1 MKTNPQPTARRKS
14 LNVDQVVSV
23 LLTSPDP
30 RPAVPSAAS
39 VRKTR
44 RDAVSRALMGLLC
57 GLLLVGVS
65 GCNYFILLGY
75 LIGGPPQLE
84 PLFEKET
91 KKSMTDRNVRVAVVC
106 YAPNELKYQFDD
118 IDHILAKFLAVQL
131 SQKKID
137 VIPPD
142 SVKLWLEQ
150 NKDWDTPDEV
160 GEAFDTTYVIYVDI
174 SDFSLYERDSA
185 NLFRGRCEAIVSV
198 YEMKA
203 DGTGKRIFQHDLT
216 SAFPTQVPRSA
227 SEVSYE
233 SFRTEY
239 FLRLSEEI
247 GRMFYPYHHGD
258 DISNAN

>member
-1 MKTNPQPTARRKS
+1 MLKPQDSIVKQYSCPSDRQLNGCDDVAAPAVADRSPRRRVLS
-14 LNVDQVVSV
+14 WMVTGLICSV
-23 LLTSPDP
+23 LT
-30 RPAVPSAAS
+30 
-39 VRKTR
+39 
-44 RDAVSRALMGLLC
+44 MGIP
-57 GLLLVGVS
+57 

-75 LIGGPPQLE
+75 LIGGPPQIE

-91 KKSMTDRNVRVAVVC
+91 KKSLTDRDVRVAVVC
-106 YAPNELKYQFDD
+106 YAPNDLKYQFDD

-131 SQKKID
+131 SQHKIE
-137 VIPPD
+137 VVAPD
-142 SVKLWLEQ
+142 AVRLWLEQ

-160 GEAFDTTYVIYVDI
+160 GAAFDTTYVIYVDV

-203 DGTGKRIFQHDLT
+203 DGSGKRIFQHDLT

-239 FLRLSEEI
+239 FLRLSEDI
-247 GRMFYPYHHGD
+247 GRMFYPYLRGD
-258 DISNAN
+258 EISNAN